1 MPADK
6 KQFVCL
12 KVCFRV
18 CFQVAATAAAEPRRV
33 SESLFFD
40 KGQRIKLEFFSIFF
54 FYFNES
60 AASLQ
65 ATGRVDLATC

>member
-1 MPADK
+1 MK

-33 SESLFFD
+33 SARQFFD
-40 KGQRIKLEFFSIFF
+40 KVRWAKLEFFFKIIFLF
-54 FYFNES
+54 ANTAFCRN
-60 AASLQ
+60 
-65 ATGRVDLATC
+65 V

>member
-1 MPADK
+1 MSADK

-33 SESLFFD
+33 SEPLFFD
-40 KGQRIKLEFFSIFF
+40 KGQRLKLEFF
-54 FYFNES
+54 YKK
-60 AASLQ
+60 
-65 ATGRVDLATC
+65 